1 MVYVRYN
8 CWRHDTPITLAQKGF
23 WILLALL
30 IPMNPE
36 EPLSILTFFLIT
48 ISSGCISVVKLD
60 KLEYLKLKDDI
71 KTELFIQE
79 LNI

>member
-36 EPLSILTFFLIT
+36 EPEILNFQF
-48 ISSGCISVVKLD
+48 K
-60 KLEYLKLKDDI
+60 
-71 KTELFIQE
+71 FIH
-79 LNI
+79 NG

>member
-1 MVYVRYN
+1 MVYTRYN

-36 EPLSILTFFLIT
+36 EPNFLISEK
-48 ISSGCISVVKLD
+48 IVFVFLA
-60 KLEYLKLKDDI
+60 LI
-71 KTELFIQE
+71 KNL
-79 LNI
+79 